1 MNMGLS
7 TTARRFAALSAMLLA
22 AIQPTATSAAG
33 DLLVAPTR
41 IVFDGPRGA
50 EVVLNNIGSETATYR
65 ISLELKRMR
74 ADGSLEEIAPQ
85 DATPAEQAMLDML
98 VYSPRRV
105 TLPPNQPQ
113 TIRLGVRPPE
123 GLPDGEYRA
132 HLLFRAVRDPVPAA
146 AAADAPAPSGVSIS
160 LTPVYGVTIPI
171 IVRQGVLTA
180 SAALSNPRLESSGAE
195 QALRFDLARQGNRS
209 VYGEVIVERP
219 GAAEPLLQ
227 ARGIAIYAERD
238 SRTVTLPLSQE
249 QAQAMR
255 GPVVIRYIEDRDLG
269 GATIAEVRG
278 ELR

>member
-1 MNMGLS
+1 MGFTS
-7 TTARRFAALSAMLLA
+7 TMRRTAALFGLVFALA
-22 AIQPTATSAAG
+22 SPGPGLAAG

-41 IVFDGPRGA
+41 IVLDGPRGA
-50 EVVLNNIGSETATYR
+50 EVVLNNIGAETATYR

-74 ADGSLEEIAPQ
+74 EDGSLEEIEPENAN
-85 DATPAEQAMLDML
+85 PAERAMLDML
-98 VYSPRRV
+98 FYSPRRV

-113 TIRLGVRPPE
+113 TIRLGVRAPE

-132 HLLFRAVRDPVPAA
+132 HMLFRAVRDPVPAVVDPA
-146 AAADAPAPSGVSIS
+146 APAPTGVSIS

-171 IVRQGVLTA
+171 IVRQGSLVATA
-180 SAALSNPRLESSGAE
+180 AIANPRIESSGDE
-195 QALRFDLARQGNRS
+195 HALRFDLSKQGNRS

-238 SRTVTLPLSQE
+238 SRVVTIPISAE
-249 QAQAMR
+249 MATAMR
-255 GPVVIRYIEDRDLG
+255 GPVTVRYIEDRDVG
-269 GATIAEVRG
+269 GATIAEVQG

>member
-1 MNMGLS
+1 MGLS
-7 TTARRFAALSAMLLA
+7 TTARRFAALSALLFA
-22 AIQPTATSAAG
+22 GLQPSSAIAAG

-65 ISLELKRMR
+65 VSLELKRMR
-74 ADGSLEEIAPQ
+74 EDGSLEEIAPQ
-85 DATPAEQAMLDML
+85 DATPAERAMLDML

-146 AAADAPAPSGVSIS
+146 ADPAAPAPSGVSIS
-160 LTPVYGVTIPI
+160 LTPIYGVTIPI
-171 IVRQGVLTA
+171 IVRQGALSATA
-180 SAALSNPRLESSGAE
+180 TLSNPRIVSAGNENS
-195 QALRFDLARQGNRS
+195 LRFDLAKSGDRS

-219 GAAEPLLQ
+219 GASEPLLQ
-227 ARGIAIYAERD
+227 ARGIAIYAERN
-238 SRTVTLPLSQE
+238 SRVVTLPLTAE

-278 ELR
+278 VLD